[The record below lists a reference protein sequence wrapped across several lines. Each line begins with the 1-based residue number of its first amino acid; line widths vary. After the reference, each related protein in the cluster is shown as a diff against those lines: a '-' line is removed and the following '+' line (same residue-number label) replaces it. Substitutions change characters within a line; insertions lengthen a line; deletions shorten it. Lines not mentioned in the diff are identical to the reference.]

1 MFLGTIEHLTSRW
14 ILMDKPKD
22 LTECANDTADLIVNA
37 VKNPP
42 QDVNFINSTIHLEEK
57 GGEMN
62 DGSDRNDS
70 ESS

>member
-1 MFLGTIEHLTSRW
+1 
-14 ILMDKPKD
+14 MDKPKD